1 MAVTR
6 FNSVFRPQY
15 SAAES
20 NSGRPV
26 LFLSTLV
33 VDWYFLTRSC
43 KPGQRYFARI
53 LDRHLGWFSATST
66 NASTVR
72 IHPSSSR
79 DTHFQPNTQHV
90 LEHGERPAVFSLD
103 AMRFTLHYEGIRDV
117 SDTFIVERTMSKPVS
132 LLQGT
137 LDLLVLSILNLEP
150 KTGWAISSRLRQ
162 MSNETLQVSHGS
174 LYPALHKLEAE
185 GWIRGEWQESSE
197 TGRRVKCYSLTPAGR
212 KQLRSEAE
220 NWVRLSTA
228 VNAIVEPL

>member
-1 MAVTR
+1 
-6 FNSVFRPQY
+6 
-15 SAAES
+15 
-20 NSGRPV
+20 
-26 LFLSTLV
+26 
-33 VDWYFLTRSC
+33 
-43 KPGQRYFARI
+43 
-53 LDRHLGWFSATST
+53 
-66 NASTVR
+66 
-72 IHPSSSR
+72 
-79 DTHFQPNTQHV
+79 
-90 LEHGERPAVFSLD
+90 
-103 AMRFTLHYEGIRDV
+103 
-117 SDTFIVERTMSKPVS
+117 MSKPVS